1 VGSNPAISTLIFTN
15 ILKRPLVNNQ
25 IRAPQVR
32 VIDESGKQLGVVDL
46 QTAYQMAQERNLD
59 LVQVTEK
66 VDPPVCKLTD
76 YGKYVYWEEKKE
88 KKQKGGGEIKGI
100 RLSFAI
106 SQHDLETRAQQ
117 AEKFLKK
124 GDILRVE
131 MVLRG
136 REKALQYFAK
146 EKIRKFLDILN
157 ARTPIKVERDLK
169 KEARGFTMIISKG

>member
-1 VGSNPAISTLIFTN
+1 
-15 ILKRPLVNNQ
+15 
-25 IRAPQVR
+25 VR

-76 YGKYVYWEEKKE
+76 YGKYVYWEEKKV
-88 KKQKGGGEIKGI
+88 KKQRGGGEIKGI
-100 RLSFAI
+100 RLSFGI
-106 SQHDLETRAQQ
+106 SQHDIETRAQQ

-124 GDILRVE
+124 GDIIRVE

-136 REKALQYFAK
+136 REKALQNFAK